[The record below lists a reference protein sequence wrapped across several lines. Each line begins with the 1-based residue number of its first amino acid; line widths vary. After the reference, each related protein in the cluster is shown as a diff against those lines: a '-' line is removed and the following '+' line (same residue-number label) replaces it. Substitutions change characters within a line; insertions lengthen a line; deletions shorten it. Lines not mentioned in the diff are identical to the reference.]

1 MHTDTYLRS
10 LDLEALREAR
20 ERADELIQEREA
32 ERRFGVW
39 VVEGHLLTL
48 RRLPE
53 ADYVKAAEALL
64 EEALYLAKREPKL
77 HRRGLSLNYK
87 LLPAS
92 ECADLSA

>member
-1 MHTDTYLRS
+1 MYTDTYLRS
-10 LDLEALREAR
+10 LDLDALREAR
-20 ERADELIQEREA
+20 ERADELIRAREA
-32 ERRFGVW
+32 EHRLGVW

-48 RRLPE
+48 RRFPE

-64 EEALYLAKREPKL
+64 EEALKLARCEPKL

-92 ECADLSA
+92 ECTGLSA